1 MTNKQINF
9 KFQIKKFQNFPF
21 AYLLIWILI
30 SHLVICLFAYS
41 AKVLAVS
48 SMSSDN
54 YQIDWPNL
62 NMGAG
67 VPSSTNYNLGVTT
80 GQTAPGLYSSTGYK
94 VRAGF
99 QYIHSIIPFTF
110 KIDKISV
117 DFGSLTVGTPS
128 TDTIALEVDSG
139 SAGGYSVTSQ
149 ENNPLTSTAASTIPD
164 TTCDVGDTCTEVDAG
179 TWTENTTYGFGYSMS
194 GDDVP
199 SEFSG
204 GKYKQYADISGAET
218 PQVVMSSSNA
228 GRDKQSTMTLKVNI
242 SGTQAAGV
250 YENIITF
257 IATPTY

>member
-1 MTNKQINF
+1 MKVR
-9 KFQIKKFQNFPF
+9 
-21 AYLLIWILI
+21 YLLLLVLI
-30 SHLVICLFAYS
+30 SLITVGPA
-41 AKVLAVS
+41 LAVHP
-48 SMSSDN
+48 MTSDS

-67 VPSSTNYNLGVTT
+67 LPDSGSFNLGVTT
-80 GQTAPGLYSSTGYK
+80 GQIAPGLYSSAGFK

-110 KIDKISV
+110 TIDKIAV

-128 TDTIALEVDSG
+128 TDTIGLEVTCG
-139 SAGGYSVTSQ
+139 SAGGYSVTTQ

-164 TTCDVGDTCTEVDAG
+164 TTCDAGDTCTEIDAG
-179 TWTENTTYGFGYSMS
+179 TWTLNTTYGFGYSMS
-194 GDDVP
+194 GTDVP

-204 GKYKQYADISGAET
+204 GKYKQYADMSGAET
-218 PQVVMSSSNA
+218 PQAIMSGSNV
-228 GRDKQSTMTLKVNI
+228 GVGKTSTMTLKINV
-242 SGTQAAGV
+242 SGTQAAGI

>member
-1 MTNKQINF
+1 MQKLH
-9 KFQIKKFQNFPF
+9 IKNQNYISKIKILAFWIIILHLF
-21 AYLLIWILI
+21 IYLF
-30 SHLVICLFAYS
+30 SYS
-41 AKVLAVS
+41 TKVLAAP

-67 VPSSTNYNLGVTT
+67 LPDSNSYNLGVTT
-80 GQTAPGLYSSTGYK
+80 GQIAPGLYSSAGYK

-117 DFGSLTVGTPS
+117 DFGSLTVGVGS
-128 TDTIALEVDSG
+128 TDTIALEVNCG
-139 SAGGYSVTSQ
+139 SAGGYSVTAQ
-149 ENNPLTSTAASTIPD
+149 ENNSLTSTAASTILD
-164 TTCDVGDTCTEVDAG
+164 TTCDPSDACTEVDAG
-179 TWTENTTYGFGYSMS
+179 TWTSNSTYGFGFSMS
-194 GDDVP
+194 GADVP
-199 SEFSG
+199 NEFSG

-218 PQVVMSSSNA
+218 PQAVMSGTNVGIGKTAS
-228 GRDKQSTMTLKVNI
+228 MTLKVNV

-250 YENIITF
+250 YENILTF

>member
-1 MTNKQINF
+1 MKAKYGLIIFLILFCLTGLTVQGF
-9 KFQIKKFQNFPF
+9 KSTVNP
-21 AYLLIWILI
+21 A
-30 SHLVICLFAYS
+30 
-41 AKVLAVS
+41 LAVHPL
-48 SMSSDN
+48 SSDN

-80 GQTAPGLYSSTGYK
+80 GQTAPGLYTSTGYK

-110 KIDKISV
+110 KIDKIVV
-117 DFGSLTVGTPS
+117 DFGSLTVGVGS
-128 TDTIALEVDSG
+128 TDTIALEVDCG
-139 SAGGYSVTSQ
+139 SAGGYSVTAQ
-149 ENNPLTSTAASTIPD
+149 ENNPLTSAAASTIPD
-164 TTCDVGDTCTEVDAG
+164 TTCDPADTCTEVDAG
-179 TWTENTTYGFGYSMS
+179 TWAQSTTYGFGFSMS
-194 GDDVP
+194 GTDVP

-218 PQVVMSSSNA
+218 PQAVMSGSNV
-228 GRDKQSTMTLKVNI
+228 GKDKQATMALKVNI

>member
-1 MTNKQINF
+1 MKVKYGLIIFLILFCLTGLIVQGFKSTIN
-9 KFQIKKFQNFPF
+9 P
-21 AYLLIWILI
+21 
-30 SHLVICLFAYS
+30 
-41 AKVLAVS
+41 VLAVHPL
-48 SMSSDN
+48 SSDN

-80 GQTAPGLYSSTGYK
+80 GQTAPGLYTSTGYK

-99 QYIHSIIPFTF
+99 QYIHSIIPFSF
-110 KIDKISV
+110 KLSKISV

-128 TDTIALEVDSG
+128 TDTIGLTVNSG
-139 SAGGYSVTSQ
+139 SAGGYSVTTQ

-164 TTCDVGDTCTEVDAG
+164 TTCDPTDTCTEVDAG
-179 TWTENTTYGFGYSMS
+179 TWAQSTTYGFGYNMS
-194 GDDVP
+194 GTDVP

-218 PQVVMSSSNA
+218 PQAVMSGSNVGIGKTSS
-228 GRDKQSTMTLKVNI
+228 MTLKVNI
-242 SGTQAAGV
+242 SGTQPAGV
-250 YENIITF
+250 FKNIITF